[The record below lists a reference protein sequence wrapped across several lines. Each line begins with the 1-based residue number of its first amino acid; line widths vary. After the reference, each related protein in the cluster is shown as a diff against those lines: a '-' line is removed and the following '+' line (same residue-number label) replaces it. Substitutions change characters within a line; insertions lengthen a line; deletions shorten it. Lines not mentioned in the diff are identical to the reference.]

1 MAIQSVGIGSSANDG
16 TGDPLRTAF
25 TKINENLTEVYALLG
40 QDTDGQKGIDI
51 SGSTIASTETNAD
64 IIIDPNG
71 TGLVEIGAD
80 LQVGTGLKI
89 SGATLTSLATNSN
102 ITLTPSGT
110 GSVVLDSVTITENQ
124 IAASNSND
132 DLQITGSG
140 TGDVVIGAIRI
151 HDTTLSA
158 DDSSAI
164 KIAETLR
171 VNVLTSDDS
180 TAIQINDAVNI
191 SGAVALGGNLDVNT
205 ISSTDSAAI
214 QINDAVNVS
223 GAVAI
228 GGNLDVNTISSNDSA
243 GVVINDNLTIG
254 GRLNT
259 TGSTTLHID
268 GGLSVEGE
276 LQKDSGTFRIDHP
289 LMPDTHKLVHSF
301 VEGPRADNIYRGTV
315 ELTNGFAEVNL
326 DDEATMTEGT
336 WVALNRDGQA
346 WVNNMTDWT
355 PVKATLSGCTLTIEA
370 SDKTSNATV
379 SWLVIGERQDPT
391 IKQASF
397 TDADGHV
404 IVEPQKTIFVEAG
417 QEYNI

>member
-25 TKINENLTEVYALLG
+25 TKINENFTEVYALLG

-171 VNVLTSDDS
+171 VNMLTSDDS

>member
-25 TKINENLTEVYALLG
+25 TKINENFTEVYALLG

-89 SGATLTSLATNSN
+89 SNATLTSLSTNSN

-132 DLQITGSG
+132 DLQLVGSG

-228 GGNLDVNTISSNDSA
+228 GGNLDVNTISSADSA

-254 GRLNT
+254 GVLNT
-259 TGSTTLHID
+259 TGSTTLHIE

-315 ELTNGFAEVNL
+315 ELVNGFAEVNL

>member
-25 TKINENLTEVYALLG
+25 TKINENFTEVYALLG

-89 SGATLTSLATNSN
+89 SNATLTSLSTNSN

-132 DLQITGSG
+132 DLQLVGSG

-191 SGAVALGGNLDVNT
+191 SGATTIAGNLDVNT

-228 GGNLDVNTISSNDSA
+228 GGNLDVNTISSADSA

-254 GRLNT
+254 GVLNT
-259 TGSTTLHID
+259 TGSTTLHIE

-315 ELTNGFAEVNL
+315 ELVNGFAEVNL

>member
-25 TKINENLTEVYALLG
+25 TKINENFTEVYALLG

-228 GGNLDVNTISSNDSA
+228 GGHLDVNTISSNDSA

>member
-1 MAIQSVGIGSSANDG
+1 MS
-16 TGDPLRTAF
+16 
-25 TKINENLTEVYALLG
+25 
-40 QDTDGQKGIDI
+40 
-51 SGSTIASTETNAD
+51 
-64 IIIDPNG
+64 
-71 TGLVEIGAD
+71 
-80 LQVGTGLKI
+80 
-89 SGATLTSLATNSN
+89 TNSN

-132 DLQITGSG
+132 DLQLVGSG

-228 GGNLDVNTISSNDSA
+228 GGNLDVNTISSADSA

-254 GRLNT
+254 GVLNT
-259 TGSTTLHID
+259 TGSTTLHIE

-315 ELTNGFAEVNL
+315 ELVNGFAEVNL

>member
-25 TKINENLTEVYALLG
+25 TKINENFTEVYALLG

-89 SGATLTSLATNSN
+89 SDATLTSLATNSN

-124 IAASNSND
+124 ISASNSND

>member
-25 TKINENLTEVYALLG
+25 TKINENFTEVYALLG
-40 QDTDGQKGIDI
+40 QDTDGAKGIDI
-51 SGSTIASTETNAD
+51 NGSTIASTETNAD

-89 SGATLTSLATNSN
+89 SNATLTSLSTNSN

-132 DLQITGSG
+132 DLQLVGSG

-180 TAIQINDAVNI
+180 TAIQINDAVN
-191 SGAVALGGNLDVNT
+191 
-205 ISSTDSAAI
+205 
-214 QINDAVNVS
+214 VS

-228 GGNLDVNTISSNDSA
+228 GGNLDVNTISSADSA

-254 GRLNT
+254 GVLNT
-259 TGSTTLHID
+259 TGSTTLHIQ

-301 VEGPRADNIYRGTV
+301 VEGPRAENIYRGTV
-315 ELTNGFAEVNL
+315 ELVNGFAEVNL